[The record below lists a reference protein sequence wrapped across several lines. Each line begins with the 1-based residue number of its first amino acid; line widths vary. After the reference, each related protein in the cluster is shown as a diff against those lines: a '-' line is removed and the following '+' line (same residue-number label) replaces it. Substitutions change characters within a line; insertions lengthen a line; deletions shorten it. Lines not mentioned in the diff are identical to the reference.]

1 MMLLVGIG
9 SALGLLLLA
18 LKLGGKKTIGMD
30 ILFDVLITSVLI
42 LSFMG
47 TFSGMAAAM
56 IGGLAV
62 TVVLYLMKKTMVHE
76 KLTVKKTPIKIFKL
90 NMNKRTL
97 EWEEVQP
104 DWKK

>member
-30 ILFDVLITSVLI
+30 ILFDVLITGVLI

-56 IGGLAV
+56 IGGLVV
-62 TVVLYLMKKTMVHE
+62 TVILFVMKKTMVHE
-76 KLTVKKTPIKIFKL
+76 KLTVKKTPIKVYKRVL
-90 NMNKRTL
+90 NVPGVH
-97 EWEEVQP
+97 WEEVQP